1 MNKDHKGRPLTPRRV
16 ETLHRSRT
24 PMVPEPTMENLDP
37 TSSTTG
43 TTDAAT
49 NPEVRATL
57 ERTTTTGSVDQE
69 ERYIH
74 LLARLTHQAPLQAL
88 IRLRYPAQRRL
99 LQYVQHPS
107 LLLLRHPLRSLRF
120 ALHQRFGILPPRLR
134 IVESGSRAPAQD

>member
-49 NPEVRATL
+49 NPEVRATPARTITTADV
-57 ERTTTTGSVDQE
+57 ERARISRWVERQLLPPAQAQLL
-69 ERYIH
+69 RYIRAPH
-74 LLARLTHQAPLQAL
+74 RLF
-88 IRLRYPAQRRL
+88 
-99 LQYVQHPS
+99 
-107 LLLLRHPLRSLRF
+107 LRHPLRSLRF